1 MLSLTRLH
9 RNIRSL
15 RRYRQVLGVLVKYG
29 FGQILDQLPLGH
41 LLERGRQLLSRRP
54 SRRTLEQL
62 TPAVRLRMA
71 MEELGPTFVKLGQ
84 LLSTRP
90 DLIPQEYVAEFSK
103 LQDRVPPFPLS
114 EVELQI
120 ERQLGS
126 PVGALFLHF
135 DAAPL
140 AAASMAQVHR
150 AVLKS
155 GAEVVVKVR
164 RPGIEQVI
172 ATDLDI
178 LMGLAVLAE
187 RHLPSWHPFDPV
199 GLVKAFRRTLN
210 REMDFSREGHTIE
223 RFAANFRDDPTVH
236 VPRLY
241 RELCGETVLTMEF
254 IDGIKVNE
262 FDRLRIAG
270 YDLQAI
276 ARHGADALLTQVLV
290 HGLFHG
296 DPHPGNLYILPD
308 NVICFLD
315 YGMVGRLDRDMMYQ
329 LVDLLGGILQ
339 RDVEK
344 VTQLLLY
351 SGELEDELVLTELK
365 KAVHDFID
373 DYYEL
378 PLQEIH
384 TGQLLVDFI
393 DLLAQFRIKFP
404 PDLLLLA
411 RALITMEGIGR
422 QLDPQF
428 NMVQHLKPFLERL
441 ARERLAPGN
450 LGRELLRVLQ
460 GYGGLLRSLPQE
472 LRELLNRLRHNKI
485 KIDLEHRG
493 LDHLITDLD
502 KSSNRLSFSM
512 LISALIIGSSLVML
526 TDKGPLLFGFPV
538 MGLIGY
544 SVAGLLGLWL
554 AIAIL
559 RSGRL

>member
-1 MLSLTRLH
+1 
-9 RNIRSL
+9 
-15 RRYRQVLGVLVKYG
+15 
-29 FGQILDQLPLGH
+29 
-41 LLERGRQLLSRRP
+41 
-54 SRRTLEQL
+54 
-62 TPAVRLRMA
+62 
-71 MEELGPTFVKLGQ
+71 
-84 LLSTRP
+84 
-90 DLIPQEYVAEFSK
+90 
-103 LQDRVPPFPLS
+103 
-114 EVELQI
+114 
-120 ERQLGS
+120 
-126 PVGALFLHF
+126 
-135 DAAPL
+135 
-140 AAASMAQVHR
+140 
-150 AVLKS
+150 
-155 GAEVVVKVR
+155 
-164 RPGIEQVI
+164 
-172 ATDLDI
+172 
-178 LMGLAVLAE
+178 
-187 RHLPSWHPFDPV
+187 
-199 GLVKAFRRTLN
+199 
-210 REMDFSREGHTIE
+210 
-223 RFAANFRDDPTVH
+223 
-236 VPRLY
+236 
-241 RELCGETVLTMEF
+241 
-254 IDGIKVNE
+254 
-262 FDRLRIAG
+262 
-270 YDLQAI
+270 
-276 ARHGADALLTQVLV
+276 
-290 HGLFHG
+290 
-296 DPHPGNLYILPD
+296 
-308 NVICFLD
+308 
-315 YGMVGRLDRDMMYQ
+315 MMYQ
-329 LVDLLGGILQ
+329 LVDLLSGILQ

-384 TGQLLVDFI
+384 TGQLLADFI

-485 KIDLEHRG
+485 KIELEHRG